1 MGNTKR
7 VSPFF
12 ATAFVL
18 FLSGLFNTKP
28 LQAQSIT
35 AAPDG
40 TGTIITTPD
49 GKTFNIEGGTFSGDG
64 ANLFHSFEKLGLDA
78 NEVANF
84 LSNPQIQNILGR
96 VVGGDPSI
104 INGLI
109 QVTGGTSN
117 LFLMNPAGIIFGPNA
132 TLNVPGDFTATTATR
147 IGFGSGSNWFNATGN
162 NTYTS
167 LIGTPNAFAF
177 DTNQPGAIINSADLT
192 VNQGDLNLFAGTV
205 VSTGSLSTP
214 NGQINIA
221 TVSGQNVIRIS
232 QTGMVLSLDIQ
243 PRTPQDGT
251 PANWTF
257 PVASLPQLLTGGNVG
272 NATGITLN
280 PQGQPVL
287 TGSGVQ
293 IVNGDVVTS
302 NIQAQVGVTIDA
314 SGGNITTGAI
324 NTNLQNQLNSGFVD
338 LSSLGDIK
346 TGNITAENQN
356 NGNAGD
362 VTAYSLHG
370 DINIAN
376 IFAQNQGL
384 GDAASILASAPSG
397 NITIGDIR
405 LPNHGS
411 GSNGS
416 VNLSAPNGNVTHGV
430 IFPNANV
437 TITSRNT
444 PQSSNT
450 NTNTGS
456 NTNSNTSNI
465 SIPDSRP
472 NPSPNP
478 ISIPTDNFPT
488 DSGSITGGTTNSGGT
503 DSRDNPNNTSSDNS
517 STNSG
522 STTGDPISDNSS
534 T

>member
-1 MGNTKR
+1 MKVALRRISRSLATFYIVIGHMGLMR
-7 VSPFF
+7 V
-12 ATAFVL
+12 
-18 FLSGLFNTKP
+18 
-28 LQAQSIT
+28 QAQSIT
-35 AAPDG
+35 PSNDG
-40 TGTIITTPD
+40 TGTNVNKNGDRYDIYD
-49 GKTFNIEGGTFSGDG
+49 GTRVGD
-64 ANLFHSFEKLGLDA
+64 NLFHSLIKFGLDEGEIA
-78 NEVANF
+78 RF
-84 LSNPQIQNILGR
+84 LSQPGIENILAR
-96 VVGGDPSI
+96 ISGGNVSV

-109 QVTGGTSN
+109 EVTGGNSN

-132 TLNVPGDFTATTATR
+132 TLNVPGDFTATTSTR
-147 IGFGSGSNWFNATGN
+147 IGFGSGWFNAIGN

-177 DTNQPGAIINSADLT
+177 DTPQPGAIINSADLT

-302 NIQAQVGVTIDA
+302 NIQAQVGVRIDA

-411 GSNGS
+411 GSGGS

-478 ISIPTDNFPT
+478 ISIPTDNFPI
-488 DSGSITGGTTNSGGT
+488 DSGSITGGTTNSGST

-517 STNSG
+517 STN
-522 STTGDPISDNSS
+522 
-534 T
+534 